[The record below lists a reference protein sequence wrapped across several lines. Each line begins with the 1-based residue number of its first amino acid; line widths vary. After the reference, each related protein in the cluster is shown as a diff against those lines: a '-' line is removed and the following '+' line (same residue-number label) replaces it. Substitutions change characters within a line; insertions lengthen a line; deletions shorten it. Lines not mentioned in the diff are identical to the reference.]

1 MFHIVKAILP
11 RSAITYSLHDIW
23 GPWLIWKFLLI
34 ENKALSLNQRDWS
47 KCDKYMYNNAV
58 KDLVLKVYI
67 CMYIVTVLFL
77 SLHETCEI
85 ISI

>member
-1 MFHIVKAILP
+1 
-11 RSAITYSLHDIW
+11 
-23 GPWLIWKFLLI
+23 
-34 ENKALSLNQRDWS
+34 
-47 KCDKYMYNNAV
+47 MYNNAV